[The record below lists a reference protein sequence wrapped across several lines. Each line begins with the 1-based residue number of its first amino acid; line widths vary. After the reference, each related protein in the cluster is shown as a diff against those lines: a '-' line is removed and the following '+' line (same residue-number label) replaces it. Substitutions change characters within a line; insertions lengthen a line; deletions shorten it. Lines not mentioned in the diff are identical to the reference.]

1 MKILLRAD
9 VDGLGRTGDIVDVAR
24 GHARN
29 YLLPRGLAVVASSGV
44 TAQAE
49 AMQKKRALK
58 AVEDKADAEEIVS
71 RLDGII
77 IQISAN
83 ASEAGK
89 LFGSVG
95 VVEIAQALQ
104 DQVGL
109 EIDRKDISGETVKE
123 IVINGNAGNDSV
135 VFSSVSAGLNSALVG
150 GGAGKDTITVD
161 VQGDV

>member
-24 GHARN
+24 GHSRN

-123 IVINGNAGNDSV
+123 IGTHQ
-135 VFSSVSAGLNSALVG
+135 FTLNLHPEVEMQ
-150 GGAGKDTITVD
+150 ITVD

>member
-123 IVINGNAGNDSV
+123 IGTHL
-135 VFSSVSAGLNSALVG
+135 FTLNLHPEVEMQ
-150 GGAGKDTITVD
+150 ITVD

>member
-95 VVEIAQALQ
+95 VIEIAQALQ

-123 IVINGNAGNDSV
+123 IGTHQ
-135 VFSSVSAGLNSALVG
+135 FTLNLHPEVEMQ
-150 GGAGKDTITVD
+150 ITVD

>member
-77 IQISAN
+77 IQISDN

-109 EIDRKDISGETVKE
+109 EIGRKDISGETVKE
-123 IVINGNAGNDSV
+123 IGTHQ
-135 VFSSVSAGLNSALVG
+135 FTLNLHPEVEMQ
-150 GGAGKDTITVD
+150 ITVD

>member
-1 MKILLRAD
+1 MKILLRSD

-29 YLLPRGLAVVASSGV
+29 FLLPRGLAVEASSGV

-77 IQISAN
+77 IQIAAN
-83 ASEAGK
+83 ASETGK

-95 VVEIAQALQ
+95 VVEISQALQ

-109 EIDRKDISGETVKE
+109 EINRKDISGETVEE
-123 IVINGNAGNDSV
+123 IGTHIFTLHLHPEVEMQV
-135 VFSSVSAGLNSALVG
+135 
-150 GGAGKDTITVD
+150 TVD
-161 VQGDV
+161 VQSEA

>member
-123 IVINGNAGNDSV
+123 IGTHQ
-135 VFSSVSAGLNSALVG
+135 FTLNLHPEVEMLSL
-150 GGAGKDTITVD
+150 IHI
-161 VQGDV
+161 

>member
-89 LFGSVG
+89 LFGCVG

-123 IVINGNAGNDSV
+123 IGTHQ
-135 VFSSVSAGLNSALVG
+135 FTLNLHPEVEMQ
-150 GGAGKDTITVD
+150 ITVD

>member
-104 DQVGL
+104 EQVGL

-123 IVINGNAGNDSV
+123 IGTHQ
-135 VFSSVSAGLNSALVG
+135 FTLNLHPEVEMQ
-150 GGAGKDTITVD
+150 ITVD

>member
-77 IQISAN
+77 IRISAN

-123 IVINGNAGNDSV
+123 IGTHQ
-135 VFSSVSAGLNSALVG
+135 FTLNLHPEVEMQ
-150 GGAGKDTITVD
+150 ITVD

>member
-1 MKILLRAD
+1 VKILLRAD

-123 IVINGNAGNDSV
+123 IGTHQ
-135 VFSSVSAGLNSALVG
+135 FTLNLHPEVEMQ
-150 GGAGKDTITVD
+150 ITVD

>member
-89 LFGSVG
+89 LFGSLG
-95 VVEIAQALQ
+95 VLEISQALQ
-104 DQVGL
+104 YQVCL

-123 IVINGNAGNDSV
+123 IGTHQ
-135 VFSSVSAGLNSALVG
+135 FTLNLHPEVEMQ
-150 GGAGKDTITVD
+150 ITVD

>member
-1 MKILLRAD
+1 MKVLLRSD
-9 VDGLGRTGDIVDVAR
+9 VDGLGRTGDIVEVAR

-29 YLLPRGLAVVASSGV
+29 FLLPRGLAVAASSGV

-58 AVEDKADAEEIVS
+58 AIEDKADAEEIVS

-83 ASEAGK
+83 ASETGK

-95 VVEIAQALQ
+95 VAEISQALQ

-109 EIDRKDISGETVKE
+109 EIDRKDISGETAKE
-123 IVINGNAGNDSV
+123 IGNHQFTLHLHPEV
-135 VFSSVSAGLNSALVG
+135 EMQV
-150 GGAGKDTITVD
+150 TVD
-161 VQGDV
+161 VKSEI

>member
-1 MKILLRAD
+1 
-9 VDGLGRTGDIVDVAR
+9 
-24 GHARN
+24 
-29 YLLPRGLAVVASSGV
+29 
-44 TAQAE
+44 
-49 AMQKKRALK
+49 MQKKRALK

-123 IVINGNAGNDSV
+123 IGTHQ
-135 VFSSVSAGLNSALVG
+135 FTLNLHPEVEMQ
-150 GGAGKDTITVD
+150 ITVD

>member
-104 DQVGL
+104 GQVGL

-123 IVINGNAGNDSV
+123 IGTHQ
-135 VFSSVSAGLNSALVG
+135 FTLNLHPEVEMQ
-150 GGAGKDTITVD
+150 ITVD

>member
-29 YLLPRGLAVVASSGV
+29 YLLPRVLAVVASSGV

-109 EIDRKDISGETVKE
+109 EIDSKDISGETVKE
-123 IVINGNAGNDSV
+123 IGTHQ
-135 VFSSVSAGLNSALVG
+135 FTLNLHPEVEMQ
-150 GGAGKDTITVD
+150 ITVD

>member
-95 VVEIAQALQ
+95 VVA
-104 DQVGL
+104 
-109 EIDRKDISGETVKE
+109 
-123 IVINGNAGNDSV
+123 
-135 VFSSVSAGLNSALVG
+135 VSYTHLTLPTTPYV
-150 GGAGKDTITVD
+150 
-161 VQGDV
+161 

>member
-123 IVINGNAGNDSV
+123 IGTHQ
-135 VFSSVSAGLNSALVG
+135 FTLNLHPEVEMQ
-150 GGAGKDTITVD
+150 ITVD
-161 VQGDV
+161 IQGDV

>member
-29 YLLPRGLAVVASSGV
+29 FLLPRGLAVVASSGV

-123 IVINGNAGNDSV
+123 IGTHQ
-135 VFSSVSAGLNSALVG
+135 FTLNLHPEVEMQ
-150 GGAGKDTITVD
+150 ITVD

>member
-1 MKILLRAD
+1 MKVLLRSD
-9 VDGLGRTGDIVDVAR
+9 VDGLGRTGDIVEVAR

-29 YLLPRGLAVVASSGV
+29 FLLPRGLAVAASSGV

-58 AVEDKADAEEIVS
+58 AIEDKADAEEIVS
-71 RLDGII
+71 RLDGIT

-83 ASEAGK
+83 ASETGK

-104 DQVGL
+104 EQVGL
-109 EIDRKDISGETVKE
+109 EIDRKDISGETAKE
-123 IVINGNAGNDSV
+123 IGTHQFTLHLHPEVEMQ
-135 VFSSVSAGLNSALVG
+135 
-150 GGAGKDTITVD
+150 ITVD

>member
-123 IVINGNAGNDSV
+123 IGTHQ
-135 VFSSVSAGLNSALVG
+135 FTLNLHPEVEMQ
-150 GGAGKDTITVD
+150 ITVD
-161 VQGDV
+161 VLGDV

>member
-9 VDGLGRTGDIVDVAR
+9 VDGWGRTGDIVDGAR

-123 IVINGNAGNDSV
+123 IGTHQ
-135 VFSSVSAGLNSALVG
+135 FTLNLHPEVEMQ
-150 GGAGKDTITVD
+150 ITVD

>member
-1 MKILLRAD
+1 MVKILLRAD

-123 IVINGNAGNDSV
+123 IGTHQ
-135 VFSSVSAGLNSALVG
+135 FTLNLHPEVEMQ
-150 GGAGKDTITVD
+150 ITVD

>member
-44 TAQAE
+44 AAQAE

-123 IVINGNAGNDSV
+123 IGTHQ
-135 VFSSVSAGLNSALVG
+135 FTLNLHPEVEMQ
-150 GGAGKDTITVD
+150 ITVD

>member
-1 MKILLRAD
+1 M
-9 VDGLGRTGDIVDVAR
+9 
-24 GHARN
+24 
-29 YLLPRGLAVVASSGV
+29 ASSGV

-123 IVINGNAGNDSV
+123 IGTHQ
-135 VFSSVSAGLNSALVG
+135 FTLNLHPEVEMQ
-150 GGAGKDTITVD
+150 ITVD

>member
-58 AVEDKADAEEIVS
+58 AVEDIADAEEIVS

-123 IVINGNAGNDSV
+123 IGTHQ
-135 VFSSVSAGLNSALVG
+135 FTLNLHPEVEMQ
-150 GGAGKDTITVD
+150 ITVD

>member
-1 MKILLRAD
+1 VKILLRAD

-104 DQVGL
+104 EQVGL

-123 IVINGNAGNDSV
+123 IGTHQ
-135 VFSSVSAGLNSALVG
+135 FTLNLHPEVEMQ
-150 GGAGKDTITVD
+150 ITVD

>member
-123 IVINGNAGNDSV
+123 IGTHQ
-135 VFSSVSAGLNSALVG
+135 FTLNLHPEVEMQ
-150 GGAGKDTITVD
+150 ITVD

>member
-1 MKILLRAD
+1 MSSSSARCCTRGARAP
-9 VDGLGRTGDIVDVAR
+9 GARGAGDVASAESRHR
-24 GHARN
+24 GDAC
-29 YLLPRGLAVVASSGV
+29 RGE
-44 TAQAE
+44 QALE
-49 AMQKKRALK
+49 IL
-58 AVEDKADAEEIVS
+58 VGEDKADAEEIVS

-123 IVINGNAGNDSV
+123 IGTHQ
-135 VFSSVSAGLNSALVG
+135 FTLNLHPEVEMQ
-150 GGAGKDTITVD
+150 ITVD

>member
-1 MKILLRAD
+1 MILLRAD

-123 IVINGNAGNDSV
+123 FGTNQ
-135 VFSSVSAGLNSALVG
+135 FTLN
-150 GGAGKDTITVD
+150 
-161 VQGDV
+161 

>member
-71 RLDGII
+71 RLNGII

-123 IVINGNAGNDSV
+123 IGTHQ
-135 VFSSVSAGLNSALVG
+135 FTLNLHPEVEMQ
-150 GGAGKDTITVD
+150 ITVD

>member
-123 IVINGNAGNDSV
+123 IGTHQ
-135 VFSSVSAGLNSALVG
+135 FTLNLHPEFEMQ
-150 GGAGKDTITVD
+150 ITVD

>member
-58 AVEDKADAEEIVS
+58 AIEDKADAEEIVS

-123 IVINGNAGNDSV
+123 IGTHQ
-135 VFSSVSAGLNSALVG
+135 FTLNLHPEVEMQ
-150 GGAGKDTITVD
+150 ITVD
-161 VQGDV
+161 DQGDA

>member
-1 MKILLRAD
+1 MKVLLRSD
-9 VDGLGRTGDIVDVAR
+9 VDGLGRTGDIVEVAS

-29 YLLPRGLAVVASSGV
+29 FLLPRGLAVVASSGV

-58 AVEDKADAEEIVS
+58 AIEDKSDAEEIVS

-95 VVEIAQALQ
+95 VAEISQALQ

-109 EIDRKDISGETVKE
+109 EIDRKDISGETAKE
-123 IVINGNAGNDSV
+123 
-135 VFSSVSAGLNSALVG
+135 VG
-150 GGAGKDTITVD
+150 THQFTLHLHPEVEMQVTVD
-161 VQGDV
+161 VQSEV